1 MTMKRIK
8 LLKCSTEKK
17 LMEGLGPSTK
27 LAPWNPERREAKEEV
42 SAEVAEAVEAEED
55 LAADTEKRNGK
66 DIDQQIK
73 NSPEFIKGL
82 FFICR

>member
-1 MTMKRIK
+1 
-8 LLKCSTEKK
+8 
-17 LMEGLGPSTK
+17 MEGLGPSTK
-27 LAPWNPERREAKEEV
+27 LAPWNPEHREVKEV

-82 FFICR
+82 FFI